1 VDGQRVIA
9 DGKVLTMDYAD
20 VVGRLGKVQRWAELE
35 APKLDWA
42 KRPMAETAPPSLPVR
57 P

>member
-20 VVGRLGKVQRWAELE
+20 IAGRLGKVQRWAELE

-42 KRPMAETAPPSLPVR
+42 KRPMAEIVPPSLPVR

>member
-1 VDGQRVIA
+1 
-9 DGKVLTMDYAD
+9 MDYAD
-20 VVGRLGKVQRWAELE
+20 AAGRLGKVRHLADLE

-42 KRPMAETAPPSLPVR
+42 KRPMAEIAPPSLPVR